1 MNVAYMVDYTTVKQ
15 KKVVSVNAKM
25 RALVTIKIR
34 TSVCC
39 MGGLSILDVNNK
51 GRGQQEKK
59 RKKLAMPGEST
70 TDNDSDNEIVSQPAT
85 QSAVKANKH
94 SKEQSPKKTSRK
106 PQATSTSI

>member
-1 MNVAYMVDYTTVKQ
+1 
-15 KKVVSVNAKM
+15 
-25 RALVTIKIR
+25 
-34 TSVCC
+34 